1 MLTQYDQEKLDHT
14 PWVEKYRPK
23 KLDDVSSQEH
33 AVKVLKKT
41 LELANL
47 PHMLFYGP
55 PGTGKTST
63 VLALA
68 KQLYGPRLYKLRVL
82 ELNASDERG
91 ISIVRQK
98 IKNFARLTVSNPT
111 PEDLRDYPC
120 PPYKIIVLDE
130 ADSMT
135 NDAQSAL
142 RRTMENYSG
151 VTRFCL
157 ICNYITRIIDP
168 LALRCSKFRFRPLDN
183 KNALSRLQ
191 YVVEQEKVNLDLEKV
206 LHEILKVSGGDLRK
220 AITYL
225 QSATRLNSVLEDG
238 GITVTTIRE
247 IAGVVDK
254 ELMDS
259 IVTTIR
265 TKNTEKIAKKVH
277 EVVLQGWSAQQVS
290 DQLHDIFIL
299 DDSLT
304 SPEKNAM
311 AQLFFETD
319 RKLNNGTDEHIQL
332 LNLSFQLSNA
342 LA

>member
-1 MLTQYDQEKLDHT
+1 MLTQYEQEKLDHT

-23 KLDDVSSQEH
+23 KLDDVASQDH

-111 PEDLRDYPC
+111 KEDLRDYPC

-130 ADSMT
+130 ADCMT

-183 KNALSRLQ
+183 ENALARLQ
-191 YVVEQEKVNLDLEKV
+191 YVVEQENVQLELDAV
-206 LHEILKVSGGDLRK
+206 LNEILTVSGGDLRK

-225 QSATRLNSVLEDG
+225 QSATRLSSVLEG
-238 GITVTTIRE
+238 STILVGNVRE
-247 IAGVVDK
+247 IAGVVHED
-254 ELMDS
+254 LMKS
-259 IVTTIR
+259 IVSTIR
-265 TKNTEKIAKKVH
+265 SQNSRDIAAKVH

-290 DQLHDIFIL
+290 DQLHDLFIL

-304 SPEKNAM
+304 SAQKDVM
-311 AQLFFETD
+311 ARLLFETD
-319 RKLNNGTDEHIQL
+319 KRLNSGTDEHIQL
-332 LNLSFQLSNA
+332 LNLSLQLAKA